1 MRLAV
6 LDVGSNA
13 AHLHVVDAR
22 PGGPPRSVFRL
33 KAPTL
38 LADSVDDDGALSDDA
53 VDRLVS
59 AVTETVDASRRH
71 AVIDLIPLATATI
84 RDATNVEEIRARVRK
99 AAGIELRSLSGEDE
113 ARVTFLAVR
122 RWLGRAAGP
131 VMLLDI
137 GGATTEIAAGAGE
150 TPGVAVS
157 LPLGAARLTRTMLPC
172 HPATARDVAAVHRHV
187 LRTVRPHV
195 ARLRAAFGAEAASG
209 PGACAAA
216 GPGAGVG
223 AGPASG
229 AGAAPT
235 RRADGG
241 GCRIATSKTFKQL
254 SRVAG
259 ADGRLTLDG
268 LHDWIPRLAAMRPE
282 QRAALPGVAASRS
295 RQILA
300 GAIVAAATM
309 EALDI
314 TDVDVCPWALREG
327 LLLRRITE
335 LSRS

>member
-13 AHLHVVDAR
+13 AHLHVVDAH
-22 PGGPPRSVFRL
+22 PGGPPQSVFRL

-38 LADSVDDDGALSDDA
+38 LADSVDDDGALSDEA
-53 VDRLVS
+53 VDRLVC

-84 RDATNVEEIRARVRK
+84 RDATNAQEIRDRVRA
-99 AAGIELRSLSGEDE
+99 AAGIELHSLSGEDE

-122 RWLGRAAGP
+122 RWLARSTGP
-131 VMLLDI
+131 VLLLDI

-150 TPGVAVS
+150 LPDTAVS

-172 HPATARDVAAVHRHV
+172 HPARPRDVAAVHRHV
-187 LRTVRPHV
+187 LRAVRPHAAV
-195 ARLRAAFGAEAASG
+195 LRALLPQVAGLPDLAGLPDEA
-209 PGACAAA
+209 P
-216 GPGAGVG
+216 
-223 AGPASG
+223 
-229 AGAAPT
+229 
-235 RRADGG
+235 RQ
-241 GCRIATSKTFKQL
+241 IATSKTFKQL
-254 SRVAG
+254 TRVAG
-259 ADGRLTLDG
+259 VDGRLTLAG

-282 QRAALPGVAASRS
+282 ERAALPGVAASRS

-300 GAIVAAATM
+300 GAVIAAAVM

-314 TDVDVCPWALREG
+314 THVDVCPWALREG

>member
-13 AHLHVVDAR
+13 AHLHVVDAH
-22 PGGPPRSVFRL
+22 PGGPPQSVFRL

-38 LADSVDDDGALSDDA
+38 LADSVDDDGALSADA

-59 AVTETVDASRRH
+59 AVAETVDASRRH

-84 RDATNVEEIRARVRK
+84 RDATNVEEIRDRVRR

-122 RWLGRAAGP
+122 RWLGHSGGP
-131 VMLLDI
+131 VLLLDI
-137 GGATTEIAAGAGE
+137 GGATAEIAAGSGE
-150 TPGVAVS
+150 TPDVAVS

-172 HPATARDVAAVHRHV
+172 HPATDRDVAAVHRHV
-187 LRTVRPHV
+187 LRGVQPHA
-195 ARLRAAFGAEAASG
+195 ARLRAAL
-209 PGACAAA
+209 C
-216 GPGAGVG
+216 
-223 AGPASG
+223 
-229 AGAAPT
+229 
-235 RRADGG
+235 ADGADEPDG
-241 GCRIATSKTFKQL
+241 VCRIATSKTFKQL
-254 SRVAG
+254 ARVAG

-268 LHDWIPRLAAMRPE
+268 LRAWIPRLAAMRPE
-282 QRAALPGVAASRS
+282 ERAALPGVAASRS

-309 EALDI
+309 EALAI

>member
-13 AHLHVVDAR
+13 AHLHVVDAH
-22 PGGPPRSVFRL
+22 PGGPPQSVFRL

-84 RDATNVEEIRARVRK
+84 RDATNVQEIRDRVRA

-122 RWLGRAAGP
+122 RWLGRSAGP
-131 VMLLDI
+131 VLLLDI

-150 TPGVAVS
+150 LPDIAVS
-157 LPLGAARLTRTMLPC
+157 LPLGAARVTRTMLPC
-172 HPATARDVAAVHRHV
+172 HPARTRDVDAVHRHV
-187 LRTVRPHV
+187 LRSVRPY
-195 ARLRAAFGAEAASG
+195 
-209 PGACAAA
+209 AA
-216 GPGAGVG
+216 GLPQ
-223 AGPASG
+223 AS
-229 AGAAPT
+229 
-235 RRADGG
+235 RY
-241 GCRIATSKTFKQL
+241 IATSKTFKQL
-254 SRVAG
+254 ARFAG
-259 ADGRLTLDG
+259 TDGRLTLGG
-268 LHDWIPRLAAMRPE
+268 LRQWIPRLAAMRPDE
-282 QRAALPGVAASRS
+282 RAALPGVAASRS
-295 RQILA
+295 RQLLA
-300 GAIVAAATM
+300 GAVIAAATM

-314 TDVDVCPWALREG
+314 PHVDVCPWALREG

-335 LSRS
+335 LSSP

>member
-22 PGGPPRSVFRL
+22 PGGPPQSVFRL

-71 AVIDLIPLATATI
+71 AVTDLIPLATATI
-84 RDATNVEEIRARVRK
+84 RDATNVQEIRDRVRE

-122 RWLGRAAGP
+122 RWLDRPAGP
-131 VMLLDI
+131 VLLLDI
-137 GGATTEIAAGAGE
+137 GGATTEIAAGSGE
-150 TPGVAVS
+150 LPDIAVS
-157 LPLGAARLTRTMLPC
+157 LPLGAARITRTMLPC
-172 HPATARDVAAVHRHV
+172 HPARTRDVAAVHRHV
-187 LRTVRPHV
+187 LRSVRPH
-195 ARLRAAFGAEAASG
+195 
-209 PGACAAA
+209 AA
-216 GPGAGVG
+216 GLPDGA
-223 AGPASG
+223 
-229 AGAAPT
+229 
-235 RRADGG
+235 RH
-241 GCRIATSKTFKQL
+241 IATSKTFKQL
-254 SRVAG
+254 ARVAG
-259 ADGRLTLDG
+259 ADGRLTLGG
-268 LHDWIPRLAAMRPE
+268 LLEWIPRLTAMRPE
-282 QRAALPGVAASRS
+282 ERAALPGVAASRS
-295 RQILA
+295 RQLLA
-300 GAIVAAATM
+300 GAVVAAATM

-314 TDVDVCPWALREG
+314 THVDVCPWALREG

-335 LSRS
+335 LSHP